1 MKEILTIRGLS
12 KSYNQVKAVQNLNLD
27 ISDGQAYGILGPNG
41 SGKTTTL
48 SIVTG
53 IIRQERGSFTWFGK
67 EPEASQRRCIGSL
80 IETPHFYPY
89 LSLEKNLRI
98 ICDIKGLGYSDINR
112 VLDSAKLAE
121 RKRSRFSTM
130 SLGMKQRLGLAAAL
144 LGDPRV
150 LVLDEPT
157 NGLDPEGIAE
167 VREMVIEQVKEGK
180 TLILASHILNEVE
193 KICSHVAILK
203 KGELL
208 ANGPVKELLSEEE
221 IIEVSCS
228 DNKLLRNK
236 LIGSGL
242 VTETEEENGL
252 LVITLK
258 EGVSPADLNA
268 FAFSNKLIINHMLS
282 RKRSLESQ
290 FLELVKSPEPENLRS
305 QPKNVEPEQSGAH
318 EGEAE

>member
-1 MKEILTIRGLS
+1 MSEILTIGGLS
-12 KSYNQVKAVQNLNLD
+12 KSYKQVKAIQNLNLE
-27 ISDGQAYGILGPNG
+27 ITDGQAYGLLGPNG

-53 IIRQERGSFTWFGK
+53 ILPQDSGIFRWFG
-67 EPEASQRRCIGSL
+67 EESRPRQRRCIGSL

-89 LSLEKNLRI
+89 LNLEKNLKI
-98 ICDIKGLGYSDINR
+98 ICDIKGLEYSDIDR
-112 VLDSAKLAE
+112 VLDSAKLLE

-167 VREMVIEQVKEGK
+167 VRDVVIEQVKQGK
-180 TLILASHILNEVE
+180 TLILASHILSEVE

-208 ANGPVKELLSEEE
+208 AKGPVRELLSEEE
-221 IIEVSCS
+221 IIEVSCA
-228 DNKLLRNK
+228 DNKK
-236 LIGSGL
+236 LKQELSGSSL
-242 VTETEEENGL
+242 AREVLEENGL
-252 LVITLK
+252 LIITLN
-258 EGVSPADLNA
+258 EGVTAADINS
-268 FAFSNKLIINHMLS
+268 FSFSRQVVIHHILS

-290 FLELVKSPEPENLRS
+290 FLELVKEE
-305 QPKNVEPEQSGAH
+305 
-318 EGEAE
+318 

>member
-1 MKEILTIRGLS
+1 MNEILSIRGLS
-12 KSYNQVKAVQNLNLD
+12 KSYNQVKAIRELD
-27 ISDGQAYGILGPNG
+27 LQIFEGQAFGILGPNG

-53 IIRQERGSFTWFGK
+53 ILRQDDGTYHWFGDM
-67 EPEASQRRCIGSL
+67 PRAGQRRLIGSL
-80 IETPHFYPY
+80 IESPHFYPY

-98 ICDIKGLGYSDINR
+98 ICDIKGMDYGDIDR
-112 VLDSAKLAE
+112 VLDNAKLLE

-144 LGDPRV
+144 LGDPKV

-167 VREMVIEQVKEGK
+167 VREIVIEQVNQGK

-193 KICSHVAILK
+193 KICNHVAILK

-208 ANGPVKELLSEEE
+208 ASGPVKELLTEDE
-221 IIEVSCS
+221 IIEVSCAENGKLKSALGDS
-228 DNKLLRNK
+228 D
-236 LIGSGL
+236 L
-242 VTETEEENGL
+242 VQEVTEENGL
-252 LVITLK
+252 LVITLR
-258 EGVSPADLNA
+258 EGVDPASVNA
-268 FAFSNKLIINHMLS
+268 FAFSRDLVIRHMLS

-290 FLELVKSPEPENLRS
+290 FLELVKEES
-305 QPKNVEPEQSGAH
+305 
-318 EGEAE
+318 

>member
-1 MKEILTIRGLS
+1 MKEILSIRGLS
-12 KSYNQVKAVQNLNLD
+12 KSYNQLKAIQNLNLE
-27 ISDGQAYGILGPNG
+27 ISKGQAYGILGPNG

-53 IIRQERGSFTWFGK
+53 ILRQNSGTFSWYGK
-67 EPEASQRRCIGSL
+67 EPGPEQRRSIGSL
-80 IETPHFYPY
+80 IEMPHFYPY

-98 ICDIKGLGYSDINR
+98 ICDIKRISYSDIDR
-112 VLDSAKLAE
+112 VLESAKLLE

-144 LGDPRV
+144 IGNPKV

-167 VREMVIEQVKEGK
+167 VREMVLGQVKEGK
-180 TLILASHILNEVE
+180 TLIFASHILSEVE

-208 ANGPVKELLSEEE
+208 ANGPVKELLTEKE

-228 DNKLLRNK
+228 NNGKLTEALK
-236 LIGSGL
+236 KTDL
-242 VTETEEENGL
+242 VTEYSEENGL
-252 LVITLK
+252 LVLTLK
-258 EGVSPADLNA
+258 DGVTRAEINSL
-268 FAFSNKLIINHMLS
+268 AFSNSLLIDHILS
-282 RKRSLESQ
+282 RKQSLESQ
-290 FLELVKSPEPENLRS
+290 FLKLVKQEE
-305 QPKNVEPEQSGAH
+305 E
-318 EGEAE
+318 

>member
-1 MKEILTIRGLS
+1 MTDILAIHGLS
-12 KSYNQVKAVQNLNLD
+12 KSYKFVKAIQNLNLE

-53 IIRQERGSFTWFGK
+53 IIRQDRGSYSWFGE
-67 EPEASQRRCIGSL
+67 EPVAGHRRQIGAL

-98 ICDIKGLGYSDINR
+98 ICDIKGMDYSDIDR

-144 LGDPRV
+144 LGNPKV

-167 VREMVIEQVKEGK
+167 VREVVIEQVKEGK

-208 ANGPVKELLSEEE
+208 ANGPVKELLTEEE
-221 IIEVSCS
+221 IIEVSCT
-228 DNKLLRNK
+228 DNLKLKNGLTGSK
-236 LIGSGL
+236 L
-242 VTETEEENGL
+242 VREMEEENGL
-252 LVITLK
+252 LVLTLA
-258 EGVSPADLNA
+258 EGVSPGDINA
-268 FAFSNKLIINHMLS
+268 FAFSTQLVIHHILS

-290 FLELVKSPEPENLRS
+290 FLELVKEE
-305 QPKNVEPEQSGAH
+305 
-318 EGEAE
+318 

>member
-1 MKEILTIRGLS
+1 MKEILSIQGLS
-12 KSYNQVKAVQNLNLD
+12 KSYKQIQAIHHLSLE
-27 ISDGQAYGILGPNG
+27 ISEGQAYGILGPNG

-53 IIRQERGSFTWFGK
+53 IIRQDAGSFSWFGQNPK
-67 EPEASQRRCIGSL
+67 AGQRRNIGSL

-98 ICDIKGLGYSDINR
+98 ICDIKGHNYADIDR
-112 VLDSAKLAE
+112 VLESAKLIG
-121 RKRSRFSTM
+121 RKRSRFSAM

-144 LGDPRV
+144 LGNPSV

-167 VREMVIEQVKEGK
+167 VREVVIEQVKQGK

-193 KICSHVAILK
+193 KICTHVAILK

-208 ANGPVKELLSEEE
+208 ANGPVRELLAEEE
-221 IIEVSCS
+221 IIEVACA
-228 DNKLLRNK
+228 DNRQLLQKLN
-236 LIGSGL
+236 GSGL
-242 VTETEEENGL
+242 IRESEEENGV
-252 LVITLK
+252 LVLALN
-258 EGVSPADLNA
+258 EGVTPSEINA
-268 FAFSNKLIINHMLS
+268 FAFSNQLVIHHMLS

-290 FLELVKSPEPENLRS
+290 FLELVKEEES
-305 QPKNVEPEQSGAH
+305 V
-318 EGEAE
+318 